1 MPQTCPHELV
11 IRKMYAH
18 FYDTPLIENA
28 RRGVYMES
36 MVALA
41 LGESWRLTHDAER
54 WDLEAVDSGARIE
67 VRQKAAWQP
76 AWDRSGL
83 GRTYR
88 TFEIPPHKSN
98 EVDLYIFAWHS
109 EADPDIADHRVP
121 EQWRFYVV
129 PERILP
135 RQKTISIGRL
145 RKRWPATTFGGLAS
159 TVNDVIDALPNLKAA
174 RPSC

>member
-1 MPQTCPHELV
+1 MPARTGGPENVRPLLRYAAYRERQT
-11 IRKMYAH
+11 
-18 FYDTPLIENA
+18 
-28 RRGVYMES
+28 RRLYGVDGG
-36 MVALA
+36 LA
-41 LGESWRLTHDAER
+41 LGESWRLTNDAEQ

-76 AWDRSGL
+76 AWDRNGL

-98 EVDLYIFAWHS
+98 KVDLYVFAWHP

-121 EQWRFYVV
+121 EQWRFHVV

-145 RKRWPATTFGGLAS
+145 RKRWPATTFGGLAGA
-159 TVNDVIDALPNLKAA
+159 VNDVIGALPNLKAA
-174 RPSC
+174 RPLR